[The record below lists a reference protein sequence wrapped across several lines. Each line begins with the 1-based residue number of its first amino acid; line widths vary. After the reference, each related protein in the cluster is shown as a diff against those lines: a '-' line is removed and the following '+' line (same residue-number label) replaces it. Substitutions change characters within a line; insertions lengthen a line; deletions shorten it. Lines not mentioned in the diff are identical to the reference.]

1 MSSTSMN
8 RPASG
13 RRPYRSRKNRRLA
26 LIVGGLAFLGISA
39 GIALTALQDSVTFF
53 FSPTDLA
60 AQEIGPD
67 RRLRVGG
74 LVEKGSKQI
83 GPGDGEVRFRVT
95 DGTTSL
101 TIHYVGVLPDLFREG
116 QGVVAQGRLSG
127 GTFEADE
134 VLAKHDENYMP
145 PEVAD
150 ALKKQGHW
158 LPDQVQKGPGS

>member
-1 MSSTSMN
+1 MS
-8 RPASG
+8 
-13 RRPYRSRKNRRLA
+13 RRPNRSRKNRRLA
-26 LIVGGLAFLGISA
+26 MIVGGLAFLGIA
-39 GIALTALQDSVTFF
+39 AALVLTAFEDSVVFF

-60 AQEIGPD
+60 EREIAPD
-67 RRLRVGG
+67 GRVRVGG
-74 LVEKGSKQI
+74 LVEEGSKQL

-95 DGTTSL
+95 DGNTSL

-116 QGVVAQGRLSG
+116 QGVVAQGRLTG

-134 VLAKHDENYMP
+134 VLAKHDETYMP

-158 LPDQVQKGPGS
+158 QPGQAKNGSGS